1 MKQLEELKKV
11 FLSDDL
17 DEETR
22 KDNEDRIMEWQKSLL
37 FNEAFESWKSSDIT
51 KHIIAQLKQSY
62 REFALQ
68 IVRGRLLTEEQRK
81 ALWAKQD
88 AIAWLITLVDH
99 DAKTEIEHINSEI
112 VKALDVV

>member
-1 MKQLEELKKV
+1 MENLEELKKV
-11 FLSDDL
+11 FLADDV

-22 KDNEDRIMEWQKSLL
+22 KDNEEKIAEWQKSLL

-51 KHIIAQLKQSY
+51 KHIIAQLKSSY

-68 IVRGRLLTEEQRK
+68 IIRGRLLTEEQRK

-88 AIAWLITLVDH
+88 AIAWLMTLVDH
-99 DAKTEIEHINSEI
+99 DAKRELEQVNSEI
-112 VKALDVV
+112 VKALDVI